1 MPPCQLSLLL
11 SQKHLQLLL
20 DLLVLP
26 LPPLLLCL
34 QLAQV
39 LLKAGA
45 LQRPLLLLQQQQ
57 LLLSRCSLRRIWL
70 LPLSLWGGVALAL
83 WLVLVLLLLTLLV
96 LPFK

>member
-45 LQRPLLLLQQQQ
+45 LQRPLLLL
-57 LLLSRCSLRRIWL
+57 
-70 LPLSLWGGVALAL
+70 
-83 WLVLVLLLLTLLV
+83 
-96 LPFK
+96 